1 MLLLL
6 LLLPADILLTCSC
19 QPCCWPGPLCSAAG
33 LAPSA
38 LLAGLADAVLQPSC
52 AGPVPKL
59 SPGLPC
65 STPPAALYICGL
77 GKALTLIL
85 TSKPNPKLT
94 QTLTVLLASCSK
106 HL

>member
-38 LLAGLADAVLQPSC
+38 LLAGLADAVMPQASARAESTC
-52 AGPVPKL
+52 
-59 SPGLPC
+59 C
-65 STPPAALYICGL
+65 SISVVWA
-77 GKALTLIL
+77 
-85 TSKPNPKLT
+85 
-94 QTLTVLLASCSK
+94 K
-106 HL
+106 H